1 MIEVVHLIGH
11 GFIPILKKTI
21 QTALHQPEILTI
33 QEIEE
38 ILNRQTEVVRKPKER
53 RRQILEKT
61 EEI

>member
-1 MIEVVHLIGH
+1 MIEVVLLIGH